1 MRLMKLSAL
10 RLLGLV
16 VVLCYVATACAGGA
30 ETGGVGNQGGSE
42 TRKVSLRGAE
52 FTVGSKEFTEQLV
65 LGQITLQALEARGA
79 TVNDQTGLAGT
90 VAAREALES
99 GEIDMYWEYTGTGWI
114 TLLGH
119 EEPIPDA
126 QKQYKA
132 VAEEDL
138 QKNQIRWLSPAP
150 ANNTFA
156 IAVRSEAA
164 GILGTTSLSSLAVLS
179 EVRPEEVTLCAASEF
194 LNREDGLPGLEKA
207 YDFKIPSGN
216 IVKMDLDQIHQ
227 TIDEGGK
234 CNYGEVFATDGQIK
248 ALDLTLLKDDK
259 RFFPIYNPS
268 LTVRKEVM
276 DEYPE
281 IADVFAP
288 ITQKLNSETLQ
299 ELNAA
304 VAVDGESPED
314 VARQFLRENGFL

>member
-1 MRLMKLSAL
+1 MGLMKLSIL

-16 VVLCYVATACAGGA
+16 VVLSAVAAGCGGA
-30 ETGGVGNQGGSE
+30 QTGGVGNQGGGE
-42 TRKVSLRGAE
+42 TPKVSLSGAE
-52 FTVGSKEFTEQLV
+52 FTVGSKEFTEQLI
-65 LGQITLQALEARGA
+65 LGQIAIQALEARGA
-79 TVNDQTGLAGT
+79 TVNDKTGLVGT
-90 VAAREALES
+90 DTAREALES

-119 EEPIPDA
+119 EEPIPDS
-126 QKQYKA
+126 QKQYEA

-138 QKNQIRWLSPAP
+138 EKNQIQWLSPAP

-164 GILGTTSLSSLAVLS
+164 GILGTETLSSLAVLS
-179 EVRPEEVTLCAASEF
+179 EVRPEDVTLCAASEF

-207 YDFKIPSGN
+207 YGFEIPTGN
-216 IVKMDLDQIHQ
+216 IVKMELGQIHQ
-227 TIDEGGK
+227 TVDEGGK

-248 ALDLTLLKDDK
+248 ALDLMLLEDDEQ
-259 RFFPIYNPS
+259 FFPIYNPS

-276 DEYPE
+276 DQNPE
-281 IADVFAP
+281 LADVFAP

-304 VAVDGESPED
+304 VDVDGESPED

>member
-1 MRLMKLSAL
+1 MRLMGARLA
-10 RLLGLV
+10 RLLGLAVVLFV
-16 VVLCYVATACAGGA
+16 VVAGCGSPQ
-30 ETGGVGNQGGSE
+30 TGGVGNQGGSE
-42 TRKVSLRGAE
+42 TPKVSLRGAE
-52 FTVGSKEFTEQLV
+52 FTVGSKEFTEQLI
-65 LGQITLQALEARGA
+65 LGQIAVQALEARGA
-79 TVNDQTGLAGT
+79 VVNDQTGLPST
-90 VAAREALES
+90 QAAREALES
-99 GEIDMYWEYTGTGWI
+99 GEIDMYWEYTGTAWI

-126 QKQYKA
+126 RKQYEA
-132 VAEEDL
+132 VAKEDSE
-138 QKNQIRWLSPAP
+138 KNQIQWLSPAP

-156 IAVRSEAA
+156 IAVRTEAV
-164 GILGTTSLSSLAVLS
+164 GILGTETLSSLAVLS
-179 EVRPEEVTLCAASEF
+179 EVRPEDVTLCAATEF

-207 YDFKIPSGN
+207 YDFEIPPGN
-216 IVKMDLDQIHQ
+216 IVKTELGQIHQ
-227 TIDEGGK
+227 TVDEGGE

-259 RFFPIYNPS
+259 QFFPIYNPA

-276 DEYPE
+276 DQYSE

-288 ITQKLNSETLQ
+288 ITQKLNGETLQ

-304 VAVDGESPED
+304 VDVDGESPEV